1 MVHTTHCLWLRYQVF
16 NLIFEKL
23 MVLELVRTYFP
34 NGTNGEL
41 SLDGVRISSTIE
53 LPWLNNKTQVSCIP
67 EGKYELMKR
76 CSARFGWHLQVMNVK
91 NRAMILIHPANDAK
105 KELRGCIAP
114 VTILQ
119 AEGKGLRSRIAFEKL
134 KALVYRALEQKKQ
147 VFLMIRSE
155 GL

>member
-1 MVHTTHCLWLRYQVF
+1 M
-16 NLIFEKL
+16 E
-23 MVLELVRTYFP
+23 LELVRTYFP

-53 LPWLNNKTQVSCIP
+53 LPWCENKTLASCIP
-67 EGKYELMKR
+67 EGKYELMRR

-91 NRAMILIHPANDAK
+91 NRAMILIHPANDAI

-114 VTILQ
+114 VSILT

-134 KALVYRALEQKKQ
+134 KAIVYRELDRKQ
-147 VFLMIRSE
+147 IVFLIVRSNQR
-155 GL
+155 LSNISI